1 MSFFRRAFA
10 PLIVSV
16 LLFASL
22 LSAMDPRAPT
32 KPTLLVLRNGQIL
45 PGNVTQVR
53 DYYLVIIGPSSQ
65 VRVPADQVNYA
76 CNSLDQVYRFKV
88 ANTRLATAREHLKLA
103 EWCLHYQLRLRAADH
118 LLTAIAIDPNE
129 PAISRIQRFWN
140 ASTQAPTRPRPTV
153 AAAPTTSSRQDVE
166 AALKTLPPK
175 SMERFTH
182 KVQPLLLN
190 YCSNSNCHGPNSES
204 SFRLVRPL
212 FAKRMTRRF
221 TQRNLHTILQY
232 IDRANPQQSQLLTIP
247 KQPHG
252 NLSTPVFG
260 DRQEVQYQ
268 NLEQWVTKLSPKN
281 TAATPPPHVAPPPHA
296 VLTKPAD
303 FQADRL
309 TEKEVKKPKSNDEAS
324 LLDELVDTLTKEDRG
339 ESPAQPQRPERRRQF
354 VPRDPFDP
362 QIFNRRY
369 FAKEA
374 P

>member
-10 PLIVSV
+10 PFIVGV
-16 LLFASL
+16 ILFASL
-22 LSAMDPRAPT
+22 LSAMDPRAST
-32 KPTLLVLRNGQIL
+32 TPTLLVLRNGQIL
-45 PGNVTQVR
+45 RGSVTHVG
-53 DYYLVIIGPSSQ
+53 DSYLVIIGPSSQ
-65 VRVPADQVNYA
+65 VRVPADQVEFA
-76 CNSLDQVYRFKV
+76 CHSLEQVYRFKV

-103 EWCLHYQLRLRAADH
+103 EWCLHYQLRSRAADH
-118 LLTAIAIDPNE
+118 LLTAIAINPNE

-140 ASTQAPTRPRPTV
+140 AATQAPTKARPTV
-153 AAAPTTSSRQDVE
+153 TVAPSTSSHQEVE
-166 AALKTLPPK
+166 AALRTLPPK
-175 SMERFTH
+175 SVERFTH

-190 YCSNSNCHGPNSES
+190 YCSNSNCHGPKAES
-204 SFRLVRPL
+204 SFRLMRPL

-232 IDRANPQQSQLLTIP
+232 IDRANPPQSQLLTIP
-247 KQPHG
+247 KHPHG

-260 DRQEVQYQ
+260 DRQKVQYQ
-268 NLEQWVTKLSPKN
+268 NLEQWVTKLGQKT

-303 FQADRL
+303 FQE
-309 TEKEVKKPKSNDEAS
+309 TSQEPKTNDEDS
-324 LLDELVDTLTKEDRG
+324 LLDELVKTLTEEDG
-339 ESPAQPQRPERRRQF
+339 KSPAQPQRPKHRRQF

-369 FAKEA
+369 FAEET

>member
-1 MSFFRRAFA
+1 
-10 PLIVSV
+10 
-16 LLFASL
+16 
-22 LSAMDPRAPT
+22 
-32 KPTLLVLRNGQIL
+32 
-45 PGNVTQVR
+45 
-53 DYYLVIIGPSSQ
+53 
-65 VRVPADQVNYA
+65 
-76 CNSLDQVYRFKV
+76 
-88 ANTRLATAREHLKLA
+88 LA

-118 LLTAIAIDPNE
+118 LLTAIAINPNE

-268 NLEQWVTKLSPKN
+268 NLEQWVTKLSPPN

-303 FQADRL
+303 FQ
-309 TEKEVKKPKSNDEAS
+309 EPVKKPKSNDEAS

-369 FAKEA
+369 FAEEA

>member
-1 MSFFRRAFA
+1 MSFLRRAFA
-10 PLIVSV
+10 PFIVGV
-16 LLFASL
+16 MLFAGL

-32 KPTLLVLRNGQIL
+32 TPTLLVLRNGQIL
-45 PGNVTQVR
+45 RGSVTQVG

-65 VRVPADQVNYA
+65 VRVPADQVDYA
-76 CNSLDQVYRFKV
+76 CHSLEQVYRSKV

-103 EWCLHYQLRLRAADH
+103 EWCLHYQLRSRAADH
-118 LLTAIAIDPNE
+118 LLTAIAINPNE
-129 PAISRIQRFWN
+129 PTIPRIQRFWT
-140 ASTQAPTRPRPTV
+140 ASTQAPTKPRPAV
-153 AAAPTTSSRQDVE
+153 AVAPSISSHKEVE
-166 AALKTLPPK
+166 AALRTLPRK
-175 SMERFTH
+175 SVERFTH

-232 IDRANPQQSQLLTIP
+232 IDRISPQESQLLIIP

-260 DRQEVQYQ
+260 NRQELQYQ
-268 NLEQWVTKLSPKN
+268 TLEQWVTKLSPKI

-303 FQADRL
+303 FQETAKD
-309 TEKEVKKPKSNDEAS
+309 PKSNDEDS
-324 LLDELVDTLTKEDRG
+324 LLDELVNTLTEEDG
-339 ESPAQPQRPERRRQF
+339 GKTPVQSPKRRRQF

-369 FAKEA
+369 FAEEA